1 MTAAVVVSFYQI
13 CYIRGALS
21 DIYRHFRDPPVC
33 AEEGRLSDLV
43 GVVVQLDR
51 AFCLDHAGGMANTE
65 LQVVLTSVQCA
76 CDRAAGTLRSL
87 WRATSGQ
94 HLI

>member
-13 CYIRGALS
+13 CSIRGALS

-33 AEEGRLSDLV
+33 AEEGRLSDLG
-43 GVVVQLDR
+43 GVVVQLDCG
-51 AFCLDHAGGMANTE
+51 FCLDHAGGMVNTE

-76 CDRAAGTLRSL
+76 FDRAAATLRSL
-87 WRATSGQ
+87 WRATSRQ